1 MKRTG
6 CGKGGFPASRIE
18 VRIVADAKSNLA
30 KSGIQC
36 GCDFFVSAGEVNCGE
51 SGMFHSN
58 RYFNEFHFPLNSII
72 NSSICGASEKMLFQ

>member
-6 CGKGGFPASRIE
+6 CGKGGFPDYRIE

-30 KSGIQC
+30 KSGILC
-36 GCDFFVSAGEVNCGE
+36 SYDFFFSAGEVYCRE
-51 SGMFHSN
+51 CGMFHCN
-58 RYFNEFHFPLNSII
+58 RDFSRFHFPLNSSI